1 MAMAVLTMR
10 AAPTLQRVAFK
21 ISGRAS
27 HSASRRSSSARRTL
41 SSSQPAPAAEA
52 GDDRG
57 EARPLHALELGRG
70 GGERADPGDQR
81 YQVFLMTDDLRS
93 KTGCVTGPP
102 AGAPQHS
109 HLGLRGDRSLIRR
122 L

>member
-21 ISGRAS
+21 ISRPAS

-41 SSSQPAPAAEA
+41 SSSQPAPTAEA

-81 YQVFLMTDDLRS
+81 YQVFLMTDDLRPVAS
-93 KTGCVTGPP
+93 PVHRQGLLNTPISVY
-102 AGAPQHS
+102 AGIGH
-109 HLGLRGDRSLIRR
+109 
-122 L
+122 